1 MIWNNRYCFTKIIPT
16 AQRRERRDF
25 ATKITKIVDEQ
36 KMMNNKSVS
45 AIKIYRLL
53 IGSNAIMNKNVE
65 VLIGIIWNV
74 QGFRTK
80 IYKI

>member
-1 MIWNNRYCFTKIIPT
+1 MTWNNKYCFTKIIHI

-36 KMMNNKSVS
+36 KMMNNKSVF
-45 AIKIYRLL
+45 AIKIYRPR
-53 IGSNAIMNKNVE
+53 IGFNATMNKNVE
-65 VLIGIIWNV
+65 ALIGIIWNV

-80 IYKI
+80 TYKI